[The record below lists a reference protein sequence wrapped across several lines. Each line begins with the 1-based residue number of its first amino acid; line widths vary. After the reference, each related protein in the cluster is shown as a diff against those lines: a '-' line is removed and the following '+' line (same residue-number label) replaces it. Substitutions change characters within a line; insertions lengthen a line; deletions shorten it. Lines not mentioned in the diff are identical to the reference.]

1 MRNKISLLGLFTAF
15 LIVTSWIKIPTPF
28 GVPFT
33 LQVFGIILTIYFLKK
48 EAWKTVLIYLLLG
61 AVGLPVFAG
70 FAGGISVIFGPT
82 GGYIIGFLLATFVSY
97 LPFEN
102 IINGFLAIFIIYV
115 FGVSGLMIKLD
126 ISLIKAIKIGFLP
139 FILFDSL
146 KVILGYYTYK
156 LTQKYEIGILREM
169 K

>member
-33 LQVFGIILTIYFLKK
+33 LQVFGVILTIYFLKRD
-48 EAWKTVLIYLLLG
+48 AWKAILIYILLG
-61 AVGLPVFAG
+61 ALGLPVFAG

-82 GGYIIGFLLATFVSY
+82 GGYIIGFLIATLVAY
-97 LPFEN
+97 LPFDN
-102 IINGFLAIFIIYV
+102 IINGFLAILIIYI

-126 ISLIKAIKIGFLP
+126 LSLIKAIKIGFLP
-139 FILFDSL
+139 FIIFDSI

-156 LTQKYEIGILREM
+156 LTQKYEINIS
-169 K
+169 

>member
-33 LQVFGIILTIYFLKK
+33 LQVFGVILTIYFLKRD
-48 EAWKTVLIYLLLG
+48 AWKAILIYILLG
-61 AVGLPVFAG
+61 ALGLPVFAG
-70 FAGGISVIFGPT
+70 FAGGISVILGPT
-82 GGYIIGFLLATFVSY
+82 GGYIIGFLIATLVAY
-97 LPFEN
+97 LPFDN
-102 IINGFLAIFIIYV
+102 IINGFLAILIIYI

-126 ISLIKAIKIGFLP
+126 LSLIKAIKIGFLP
-139 FILFDSL
+139 FIIFDSI

-156 LTQKYEIGILREM
+156 LTQKYEININ
-169 K
+169 

>member
-1 MRNKISLLGLFTAF
+1 MKNKISLLGLFTAF

-28 GVPFT
+28 GIPFT
-33 LQVFGIILTIYFLKK
+33 LQVFGVVLTIYFLRRD
-48 EAWKTVLIYLLLG
+48 AWKAVLIYVLLG

-70 FAGGISVIFGPT
+70 FGGGLSVIFGPT
-82 GGYIIGFLLATFVSY
+82 GGYIIGFLIATLVAY
-97 LPFEN
+97 LPFNN
-102 IINGFLAIFIIYV
+102 IINGFLAIFIIYI

-126 ISLIKAIKIGFLP
+126 LSLMKAIKIGFLP

-156 LTQKYEIGILREM
+156 LTQKYEINIIRD
-169 K
+169 

>member
-1 MRNKISLLGLFTAF
+1 MKNKITLLGLFTAF

-28 GVPFT
+28 GIPFT
-33 LQVFGIILTIYFLKK
+33 LQVFGVILTIYFLKK
-48 EAWKTVLIYLLLG
+48 DAWKAVLIYILLG
-61 AVGLPVFAG
+61 AIGLPVFAG
-70 FAGGISVIFGPT
+70 FGGGISVIFGPT
-82 GGYIIGFLLATFVSY
+82 GGYIIGFLLATLVAY

-102 IINGFLAIFIIYV
+102 IINGFLAIAIIYI
-115 FGVSGLMIKLD
+115 FGITGLIFKLD
-126 ISLIKAIKIGFLP
+126 ISLIKAINIGFLP

-156 LTQKYEIGILREM
+156 LTQKYEIGII